1 MFDEKS
7 IQNLQYYV
15 YALIDPRNS
24 KVFYIGKGTNNR
36 VFDHA
41 EGALKEQE
49 DGSNKIET
57 IKEILRT
64 GQNVEHIII
73 RHGLTEEEAFHIEA
87 SIIDFSRYLNINL
100 SNVVLGHNSIEKGLM
115 TADEIVRLYNAPP
128 LNSIDANCIIININ
142 KKYKRGS
149 KCDAIYKATKS
160 TWSIAEKR
168 LPLIKYVLSE
178 YRGLIV
184 GVFEVEE
191 WHEEERGYN
200 PGTKKYGQMKIGY
213 GFEGHIAPTAIRDK
227 YINKSIAHVKK
238 RGAATAIRYNL

>member
-142 KKYKRGS
+142 KKS
-149 KCDAIYKATKS
+149 
-160 TWSIAEKR
+160 
-168 LPLIKYVLSE
+168 LLS
-178 YRGLIV
+178 
-184 GVFEVEE
+184 
-191 WHEEERGYN
+191 H
-200 PGTKKYGQMKIGY
+200 
-213 GFEGHIAPTAIRDK
+213 
-227 YINKSIAHVKK
+227 
-238 RGAATAIRYNL
+238 